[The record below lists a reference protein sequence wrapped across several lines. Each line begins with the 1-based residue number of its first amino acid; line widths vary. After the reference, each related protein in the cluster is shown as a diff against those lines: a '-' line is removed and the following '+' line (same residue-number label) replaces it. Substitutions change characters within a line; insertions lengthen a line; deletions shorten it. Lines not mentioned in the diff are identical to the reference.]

1 MDINRLQEEMI
12 HGMEKEIQ
20 YQNEVIQAQK
30 GQIRHLNNQISILE
44 EQNKKLAEA
53 GNQLSQKLYGRHYD
67 RWVSWDDETIRE
79 LEIAMEELPEKVR
92 KTVRE
97 QVEVFEEVKRRCGSP
112 AP

>member
-44 EQNKKLAEA
+44 EQNKKPAEA
-53 GNQLSQKLYGRHYD
+53 GNQLSQKCADL
-67 RWVSWDDETIRE
+67 DDICMRQQE
-79 LEIAMEELPEKVR
+79 LLEEFSRLLSDNPSG
-92 KTVRE
+92 T
-97 QVEVFEEVKRRCGSP
+97 
-112 AP
+112 

>member
-44 EQNKKLAEA
+44 EQNKKR
-53 GNQLSQKLYGRHYD
+53 GRG
-67 RWVSWDDETIRE
+67 RE
-79 LEIAMEELPEKVR
+79 PAFAKVR
-92 KTVRE
+92 
-97 QVEVFEEVKRRCGSP
+97 GP
-112 AP
+112 G

>member
-20 YQNEVIQAQK
+20 YKNEVIQAQK

-53 GNQLSQKLYGRHYD
+53 GNQLSQKCADL
-67 RWVSWDDETIRE
+67 DDICMCQQE
-79 LEIAMEELPEKVR
+79 LLEEFSRILSDNPSG
-92 KTVRE
+92 T
-97 QVEVFEEVKRRCGSP
+97 
-112 AP
+112 

>member
-20 YQNEVIQAQK
+20 YQNEVILAQK

-53 GNQLSQKLYGRHYD
+53 GNQLSQKCADL
-67 RWVSWDDETIRE
+67 DDICMRQQE
-79 LEIAMEELPEKVR
+79 LLEEFSRLLSDNPSG
-92 KTVRE
+92 T
-97 QVEVFEEVKRRCGSP
+97 
-112 AP
+112 

>member
-30 GQIRHLNNQISILE
+30 GQIRHLNNLISILE

-53 GNQLSQKLYGRHYD
+53 GNQLSQKCADL
-67 RWVSWDDETIRE
+67 DDICMRQQE
-79 LEIAMEELPEKVR
+79 LLEEFSRLLSDNPSG
-92 KTVRE
+92 T
-97 QVEVFEEVKRRCGSP
+97 
-112 AP
+112 

>member
-44 EQNKKLAEA
+44 EQNKKLA
-53 GNQLSQKLYGRHYD
+53 GNQLSQKCADL
-67 RWVSWDDETIRE
+67 DDICMRQQE
-79 LEIAMEELPEKVR
+79 LLEEFSRLLSDNPSG
-92 KTVRE
+92 T
-97 QVEVFEEVKRRCGSP
+97 
-112 AP
+112 

>member
-30 GQIRHLNNQISILE
+30 GQFRHLNNQISILE

-53 GNQLSQKLYGRHYD
+53 GDQLSQKCADL
-67 RWVSWDDETIRE
+67 DDICMRQQE
-79 LEIAMEELPEKVR
+79 LLEEFSRLLSDNPSG
-92 KTVRE
+92 T
-97 QVEVFEEVKRRCGSP
+97 
-112 AP
+112 